1 MRRKKSAA
9 RATLL
14 QQSCLVT
21 PLLKTHNSLFFIK
34 QRMNFL
40 LWHTWSKVTWPAFSF
55 GYYFL
60 LLFLQLTLLQP
71 QSSPFLLL
79 LWHGRQAPHSAALP
93 WLVPLPEALFHQT
106 LWLIA
111 PTTRSNL
118 FLNVN
123 FSMRPFLSNSFP
135 VAVFLE
141 LTTSINLVF
150 LAWSL

>member
-1 MRRKKSAA
+1 MRRKISAA

-21 PLLKTHNSLFFIK
+21 PLLKTHNSSFFFK

-40 LWHTWSKVTWPAFSF
+40 LWHTWSVTWPAFSF

-79 LWHGRQAPHSAALP
+79 LWHGRQAPHSVGLP
-93 WLVPLPEALFHQT
+93 WLVPLPEVLFHQT
-106 LWLIA
+106 LWLMA
-111 PTTRSNL
+111 PTTPSNL